1 MRKACV
7 DLNYQ
12 LKCASLCRGDLG
24 GGKCMHFIQ
33 LSEDLS
39 HITSTKEWG
48 AALDECLG
56 KAEELKYE
64 VTRIRG
70 QALANPKG

>member
-7 DLNYQ
+7 ELALTMNAAY
-12 LKCASLCRGDLG
+12 LCSGDLG
-24 GGKCMHFIQ
+24 GGTCLHFIQ
-33 LSEDLS
+33 FG
-39 HITSTKEWG
+39 TKTPSAKDWEG
-48 AALDECLG
+48 ALGDCLK

-70 QALANPKG
+70 KQLTKP